1 MSPEEGP
8 PIPFLEAYLSVAN
21 DASSQY
27 EPPEHPEVTLAEHTG
42 LDERVTRVLEYLTRQ
57 IR

>member
-1 MSPEEGP
+1 MEVEDGP
-8 PIPFLEAYLSVAN
+8 GIPFLETYLSAPN

-27 EPPEHPEVTLAEHTG
+27 EPPEHPEMTLGEHVAP
-42 LDERVTRVLEYLTRQ
+42 DERVNRLLEQVMRQ